1 MSDHLEVDRL
11 VDGLSEAE
19 ANAVVTFV
27 QFFQEGQPSAEAPQG
42 RPAILE
48 GAVAVPRSEWRVTL
62 DGFTHVFFD
71 VPCRLW
77 GLTDQGDAYTLAQ
90 DVPLGQVYFDEKGSE
105 SDSVQVAINRSG
117 SVYGDFRFMHR
128 VDAPTAIYLKRP
140 QTGEF
145 ADLIIESA
153 GAITVLE
160 MGRPER
166 PAPGKRSRGFMFPE
180 LIKRRQAD

>member
-27 QFFQEGQPSAEAPQG
+27 QFFQEGSPSAEAPQG

-71 VPCRLW
+71 VPCHLW
-77 GLTDQGDAYTLAQ
+77 GVTDQGDTYTLAK
-90 DVPLGQVYFDEKGSE
+90 DVPLGQVYLDEKGSE
-105 SDSVQVAINRSG
+105 ENSVQVAINRSG

-140 QTGEF
+140 KAGEF

-160 MGRPER
+160 MGRPAR